1 VGAGNQN
8 SGQETARVLMA
19 ASDQIELALQQSQP
33 SVDALGEAL
42 RNLATMLANAAGAV
56 RSDALAA
63 MRTEMLLAI
72 TCLQYHDRMT
82 QHLSHVRDYLS
93 GSAEQLDT
101 MPERGDENW
110 NGLHR
115 RLRDRL
121 LSETQRMHLGKIFP
135 NGIVAED
142 PSQVRD
148 SRAASKPGDIDLF

>member
-1 VGAGNQN
+1 VGEKN
-8 SGQETARVLMA
+8 SGHEAARVLMA

-42 RNLATMLANAAGAV
+42 RNLATMLANAAGGTRA
-56 RSDALAA
+56 DALAA
-63 MRTEMLLAI
+63 MRTEMMLAI

-93 GSAEQLDT
+93 GSAEQ
-101 MPERGDENW
+101 MGPIEGRGGENW

-115 RLRDRL
+115 QLRDRL
-121 LSETQRMHLGKIFP
+121 LSETQRMHLGRIFP
-135 NGIVAED
+135 NGIVAD
-142 PSQVRD
+142 DQPQARD